1 MDKAITANRAVHIEN
16 HAREYLLNVQQIKDI
31 YPNNYF
37 EIDCAA
43 GSREDILED
52 IARLLKFKINAQR
65 PKRPAAILILGGKR
79 EHRVAIAKKLARRY
93 GFVLAMAR
101 EQLNEQISK
110 NSEVGRLVLDNIR
123 RKTLVKDSIMNGLI
137 QSRLSQVDAQMQGF
151 VLEGFP
157 RTEGQAVS
165 LKDVYLQPTLIAIL
179 DENNSTLPEVTKHLN
194 EKYQNVI
201 LKIPTGNTDEQA
213 FEKICFH
220 LENN

>member
-1 MDKAITANRAVHIEN
+1 M
-16 HAREYLLNVQQIKDI
+16 QQIKDI

-37 EIDCAA
+37 EIDCTT

-52 IARLLKFKINAQR
+52 IARLLKFKIKAKR
-65 PKRPAAILILGGKR
+65 PKRPASILILGGKKDQ
-79 EHRVAIAKKLARRY
+79 RVAVAKKLARRY

-101 EQLNEQISK
+101 EQLSDQISR

-123 RKTLVKDSIMNGLI
+123 RKRLVKDSIMNGLI
-137 QSRLSQVDAQMQGF
+137 QSRLQQVDAQMQGF

-165 LKDVYLQPTLIAIL
+165 LKDVYIQPTLIAL
-179 DENNSTLPEVTKHLN
+179 LEENNSTAPEVTKHLN
-194 EKYQNVI
+194 EKYQSVM
-201 LKIPTGNTDEQA
+201 LKIPVGTTEEQA

>member
-1 MDKAITANRAVHIEN
+1 
-16 HAREYLLNVQQIKDI
+16 
-31 YPNNYF
+31 
-37 EIDCAA
+37 
-43 GSREDILED
+43 
-52 IARLLKFKINAQR
+52 
-65 PKRPAAILILGGKR
+65 
-79 EHRVAIAKKLARRY
+79 
-93 GFVLAMAR
+93 MAR
-101 EQLNEQISK
+101 EQLSDQISR

-165 LKDVYLQPTLIAIL
+165 LKDVYIQPTLIAIL
-179 DENNSTLPEVTKHLN
+179 EDSNSTPAEVTKHLN
-194 EKYQNVI
+194 EKYQSVI
-201 LKIPTGNTDEQA
+201 LKIPAGTPEEQA

>member
-1 MDKAITANRAVHIEN
+1 M
-16 HAREYLLNVQQIKDI
+16 
-31 YPNNYF
+31 
-37 EIDCAA
+37 
-43 GSREDILED
+43 
-52 IARLLKFKINAQR
+52 
-65 PKRPAAILILGGKR
+65 
-79 EHRVAIAKKLARRY
+79 
-93 GFVLAMAR
+93 
-101 EQLNEQISK
+101 
-110 NSEVGRLVLDNIR
+110 
-123 RKTLVKDSIMNGLI
+123 VKDSIMNGLI

-165 LKDVYLQPTLIAIL
+165 LKDVYLQPTLIAIIE
-179 DENNSTLPEVTKHLN
+179 DSNSTLPEVTKHLN

>member
-1 MDKAITANRAVHIEN
+1 
-16 HAREYLLNVQQIKDI
+16 
-31 YPNNYF
+31 
-37 EIDCAA
+37 
-43 GSREDILED
+43 
-52 IARLLKFKINAQR
+52 
-65 PKRPAAILILGGKR
+65 
-79 EHRVAIAKKLARRY
+79 
-93 GFVLAMAR
+93 MAR
-101 EQLNEQISK
+101 EQLSEQIAK

-165 LKDVYLQPTLIAIL
+165 LKDVYLQPTLIAII
-179 DENNSTLPEVTKHLN
+179 DDSNSTLPEVTKHLN

-201 LKIPTGNTDEQA
+201 LKIPAGNTDEQS